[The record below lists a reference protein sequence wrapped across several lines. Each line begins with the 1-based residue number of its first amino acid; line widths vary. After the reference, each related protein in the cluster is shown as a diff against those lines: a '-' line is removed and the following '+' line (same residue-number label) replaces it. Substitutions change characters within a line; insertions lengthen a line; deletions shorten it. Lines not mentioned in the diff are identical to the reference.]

1 MKGKIKLFNPEKG
14 YGFIIP
20 FGNPTNEDVFFHAS
34 EVFGEALF
42 KKGDPVEFNLI
53 DSPKGRHAINVIGGI
68 KNVKKTVR

>member
-20 FGNPTNEDVFFHAS
+20 FGNPTNEDVFFHES
-34 EVFGEALF
+34 EVFGVALF

-53 DSPKGRHAINVIGGI
+53 DGQKGPMGINVIKGI
-68 KNVKKTVR
+68 DRLTEH